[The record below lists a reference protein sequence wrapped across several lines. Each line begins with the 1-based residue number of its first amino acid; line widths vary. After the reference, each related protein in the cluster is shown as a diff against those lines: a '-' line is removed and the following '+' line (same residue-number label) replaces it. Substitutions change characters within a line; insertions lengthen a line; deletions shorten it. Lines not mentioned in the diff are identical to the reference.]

1 MLKVVQY
8 IVRDGN
14 VPIPKGYHQLP
25 RLYDCANH
33 TPSNQVRLIV
43 GRPTGGSPG
52 CETQRFSQELYTVE
66 QYGGIIR
73 NPNHPVVLEHV
84 LIFVLVFVTNVH
96 TTNRYQVHLH
106 YIAY

>member
-1 MLKVVQY
+1 M
-8 IVRDGN
+8 VRQG
-14 VPIPKGYHQLP
+14 VKRRGFP
-25 RLYDCANH
+25 
-33 TPSNQVRLIV
+33 
-43 GRPTGGSPG
+43 
-52 CETQRFSQELYTVE
+52 QELYTVE
-66 QYGGIIR
+66 EYGGIIR